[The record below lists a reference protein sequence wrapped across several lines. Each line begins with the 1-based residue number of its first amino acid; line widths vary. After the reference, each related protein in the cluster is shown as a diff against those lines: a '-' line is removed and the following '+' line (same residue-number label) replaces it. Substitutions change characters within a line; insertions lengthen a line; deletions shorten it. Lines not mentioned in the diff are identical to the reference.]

1 MGLLSAYV
9 YKTRDGKKFWLHMK
23 RKGKVTLYYFS
34 KDPNGALFN
43 IPKGYEVTKNP
54 RVDLPMLKKNAGG
67 MFGGLLKK
75 AKPNEKQAATQEAK
89 PSA

>member
-34 KDPNGALFN
+34 KDPAGALFN
-43 IPKGYEVTKNP
+43 IPKGFTVVENTKTEFP
-54 RVDLPMLKKNAGG
+54 FLKKKAGG
-67 MFGGLLKK
+67 MFGGILKK
-75 AKPNEKQAATQEAK
+75 SKPNEKQETPQETT